1 MLPRRVAVQATVAAT
16 SLMVMLT
23 FIMHAPCRN
32 SGYTDGR
39 FTSLCYSDIAALFAN
54 PPLLTGGSPFG
65 GPLPVELAPLPAFIM
80 WVIAQGPLGF
90 LNNIVVMQLV
100 ITAFMMWLT
109 IMVLKHRYWRPLDAA
124 LVALMPL
131 WPFTLWVG
139 TDVISVSFAA
149 AAFFAWHRNRI
160 IPAAIFS
167 GLALASGAWTWV
179 FLLGFLVEAARQERV
194 RTALQVIGLALG
206 TALITNLPRL
216 IAGDSI
222 LQRWTWK
229 AGEGTPIYVWT
240 QISGYT
246 SVSNIVVTLAGI
258 SVIGAIARWAVSL
271 PFDFRLELFIT
282 SVVAVQMLT
291 QPTIPPQALTH
302 LAFLIPVAF
311 SQRRTVLGY
320 SLPLIIY
327 VVGVWMHF
335 EAAQPNGKGIN
346 HYLYGVLCLVLWVT
360 LIDVARRALNLM
372 RVQGSDEVMQSQAA
386 YIRKA
391 EHAAA

>member
-16 SLMVMLT
+16 SLMVTLT
-23 FIMHAPCRN
+23 FILHAPCRN

-39 FTSLCYSDIAALFAN
+39 FTSLCYSDLAALFAN
-54 PPLLTGGSPFG
+54 PPLVSGSSPFG
-65 GPLPVELAPLPAFIM
+65 GSLPVELAPIPAFIM
-80 WVIAQGPLGF
+80 WLIAQGPLGF
-90 LNNIVVMQLV
+90 LNNIVIMQLI

-131 WPFTLWVG
+131 WPFTLWVS
-139 TDVISVSFAA
+139 TDLISVAFAA

-160 IPAAIFS
+160 VPAAVFS

-194 RTALQVIGLALG
+194 RVALQVIGLALA
-206 TALITNLPRL
+206 TAFICNLPRL
-216 IAGDSI
+216 LAGDSI

-240 QISGYT
+240 QITGYT
-246 SVSNIVVTLAGI
+246 SVSNIVVSLAGFSI
-258 SVIGAIARWAVSL
+258 IGAIARWAVSL

-282 SVVAVQMLT
+282 AVVAVQILT
-291 QPTIPPQALTH
+291 QPTIAPQVLTH

-311 SQRRTVLGY
+311 SQRRTVLAY

-327 VVGVWMHF
+327 VVGVWMHL

-346 HYLYGVLCLVLWVT
+346 HYLYGVLCLVLWLT
-360 LIDVARRALNLM
+360 LIDIARRSLNLM
-372 RVQGSDEVMQSQAA
+372 RIQGSDEVAQSHSH
-386 YIRKA
+386 YIREA
-391 EHAAA
+391 ERVTA